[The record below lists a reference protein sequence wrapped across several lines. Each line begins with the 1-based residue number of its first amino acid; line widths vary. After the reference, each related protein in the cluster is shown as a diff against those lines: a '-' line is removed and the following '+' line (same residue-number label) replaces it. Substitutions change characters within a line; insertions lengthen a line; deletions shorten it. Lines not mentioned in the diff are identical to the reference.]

1 MPLCSQEIQGFS
13 RVSSGGI
20 EQGRGSLEG
29 GVLGYLI
36 TGFLVNYVMTLASKQ
51 KVTFNLPSELVRAY
65 RLSAVRQG
73 LADQELI
80 EQALREFLGLTALE
94 RLQGAFAHL
103 ELTEDAADRLAVEAV
118 REVRRERASG
128 SQAGGARAVE
138 SRAVKPRARK

>member
-1 MPLCSQEIQGFS
+1 MIA
-13 RVSSGGI
+13 
-20 EQGRGSLEG
+20 
-29 GVLGYLI
+29 
-36 TGFLVNYVMTLASKQ
+36 GFLVNCFMTLASTQ

-128 SQAGGARAVE
+128 VQTDESRPDEARAVGSRVSG
-138 SRAVKPRARK
+138 SRASK